1 MRFFLCPKRKN
12 HATRNTRNA
21 VARIVYA
28 ETLAT
33 SLRVVEALTSMIS
46 NATKNNYHDIAKM
59 LRDKNIFESINIE
72 SQRHKYLCVDTSR
85 RDFQMCLRV
94 AIRMLHGNL
103 GDACNH
109 ATMFHRAE
117 LMPQWAIARG
127 YVADIE
133 GILFYA

>member
-1 MRFFLCPKRKN
+1 MQLEIPEMQTETICL
-12 HATRNTRNA
+12 AYD

-59 LRDKNIFESINIE
+59 IQDKNIFESINIE
-72 SQRHKYLCVDTSR
+72 SQRHKYLYVDTSR

-94 AIRMLHGNL
+94 AMRMLHGNL
-103 GDACNH
+103 VDTCNR
-109 ATMFHRAE
+109 ATRFHRAE
-117 LMPQWAIARG
+117 LMPQWANACG
-127 YVADIE
+127 YVADID